1 MLETLRG
8 VPNVSIL
15 AVDLETGVW
24 PLSSAR
30 FDAIVVTNYLHRPLL
45 PQLAAAVAADGVL
58 LYETFAAGN
67 EMFGRPANP
76 DFLLQPGELL
86 DAFAPTMTVVA
97 FEQGLVHG
105 PQRRAVVQ
113 RLAAV
118 GRGRSWPP
126 ELDRKID

>member
-1 MLETLRG
+1 M
-8 VPNVSIL
+8 
-15 AVDLETGVW
+15 
-24 PLSSAR
+24 
-30 FDAIVVTNYLHRPLL
+30 VTNYLHRPLL